1 MLHETTETSL
11 RALCEEPNIM
21 YQQIS
26 STLQSDRRDHNVAL
40 TLYLFSESILTFLQ
54 YRARSFR
61 KINVADLSNSFL
73 QFFVVCNIYGCER
86 TRTECSALTA

>member
-54 YRARSFR
+54 YSTYMNANGLEQ
-61 KINVADLSNSFL
+61 NVVLSQL
-73 QFFVVCNIYGCER
+73 KAGGKPE
-86 TRTECSALTA
+86 

>member
-73 QFFVVCNIYGCER
+73 HTLSLNNAAR
-86 TRTECSALTA
+86 TCSLKEKEDRKIG

>member
-11 RALCEEPNIM
+11 RVLCEEPNIM

-73 QFFVVCNIYGCER
+73 H
-86 TRTECSALTA
+86 TLH

>member
-61 KINVADLSNSFL
+61 KINVTDLSNSFL
-73 QFFVVCNIYGCER
+73 H
-86 TRTECSALTA
+86 TLH

>member
-40 TLYLFSESILTFLQ
+40 TLYLVSQNPSLRSCSTGLAPFAKLT
-54 YRARSFR
+54 
-61 KINVADLSNSFL
+61 
-73 QFFVVCNIYGCER
+73 
-86 TRTECSALTA
+86 

>member
-26 STLQSDRRDHNVAL
+26 STLHSDRRDHNVAL
-40 TLYLFSESILTFLQ
+40 TLYLFSESILMFLQ
-54 YRARSFR
+54 YRAQSLLIG
-61 KINVADLSNSFL
+61 KWDSEDLCKYKFPL
-73 QFFVVCNIYGCER
+73 RFDV
-86 TRTECSALTA
+86 